1 MNLLFTIAKADQEKI
16 KNHPDIHF
24 IGYIHERKSEN
35 VLITKQE
42 TAVPIACAGL
52 GPFQVVRGSM
62 FEVRS
67 CAF

>member
-1 MNLLFTIAKADQEKI
+1 MKLLFTIAKADQEKI

-42 TAVPIACAGL
+42 IAVPLRAQGWDH
-52 GPFQVVRGSM
+52 FK
-62 FEVRS
+62 
-67 CAF
+67 